1 MCALRYERCW
11 RDYKFNFWRTLIA
24 VLAMGPSIEQQHRT
38 KSGIFAE
45 KPTASDKAQKALA
58 VAVDTAQAA
67 IDDIQQKAST
77 LKDKSVEACAGR
89 CALAYSWHRVSSHRP
104 AKRCA

>member
-1 MCALRYERCW
+1 MDEHKEFVKSAAENIDLMSTILSRFDLIFIVRDIRDMERD
-11 RDYKFNFWRTLIA
+11 RSIA
-24 VLAMGPSIEQQHRT
+24 KHVMGIHINT
-38 KSGIFAE
+38 GA
-45 KPTASDKAQKALA
+45 
-58 VAVDTAQAA
+58 AQAA

>member
-1 MCALRYERCW
+1 M
-11 RDYKFNFWRTLIA
+11 IA
-24 VLAMGPSIEQQHRT
+24 YDDTYG
-38 KSGIFAE
+38 
-45 KPTASDKAQKALA
+45 ASDKAQKALA

-77 LKDKSVEACAGR
+77 LKDKSVEACAGH
-89 CALAYSWHRVSSHRP
+89 CALAYSWHRVASHRP